1 MVSEDSQDLGW
12 LPLAHRLSDR
22 RNLDD
27 ATRRQVLVSIHELDD
42 PCEPL
47 EALPL
52 RGPQRTDPE
61 ERDDDVP
68 QVREP
73 ADVVPGEVLPM
84 VVVPPIHVH
93 MATSEEVAQLFQDTS
108 TAGRLDDHKGR
119 LRLPAERGPSVS
131 KDRATEAALSVNE
144 TDDPSL
150 VLESF
155 LLVFRI
161 SHIVTAAHV
170 ETSTAVLYQPRKS
183 NE

>member
-12 LPLAHRLSDR
+12 LPLVHRLSDR

-27 ATRRQVLVSIHELDD
+27 ATRRQVLALIHELDD
-42 PCEPL
+42 PCELL
-47 EALPL
+47 EVLPL
-52 RGPQRTDPE
+52 RSPQRMDPE

-108 TAGRLDDHKGR
+108 TAG
-119 LRLPAERGPSVS
+119 
-131 KDRATEAALSVNE
+131 
-144 TDDPSL
+144 
-150 VLESF
+150 
-155 LLVFRI
+155 
-161 SHIVTAAHV
+161 
-170 ETSTAVLYQPRKS
+170 
-183 NE
+183 